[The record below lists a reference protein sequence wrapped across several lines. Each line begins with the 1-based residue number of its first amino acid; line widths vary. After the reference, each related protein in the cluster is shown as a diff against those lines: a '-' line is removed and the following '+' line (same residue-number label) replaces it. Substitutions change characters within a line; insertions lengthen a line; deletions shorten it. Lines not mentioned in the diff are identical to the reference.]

1 MGLHLDIITPDK
13 KIFSGEVVKIVL
25 PSQEGQITVLPKH
38 MPLVTAL
45 EVGEVIVQAPKE
57 TMNFSIGK
65 GIFSINDNN
74 ASLLIED
81 VLASEE
87 ISEEKAIEAKKLAEE
102 LIKKGIGPEE
112 KKAAIYSL
120 RKSLVDLKLVRKKK
134 RKILT

>member
-112 KKAAIYSL
+112 KKAAIHSL

>member
-38 MPLVTAL
+38 MPLVTVL

-112 KKAAIYSL
+112 KKAAIHSL